1 MSSLYHLVEPALVGG
16 GVLLALGAALRRFWP
31 RRRDAA
37 GGACSSCA
45 GCGGCGSAPAAR
57 DQPKPIVLHRRAR
70 ESSLPPGA
78 SMANPRLRPAR
89 E

>member
-37 GGACSSCA
+37 GGACSSCS
-45 GCGGCGSAPAAR
+45 GCGGCGSGEPAKEEA
-57 DQPKPIVLHRRAR
+57 KPITVMSSRRKPGPSVSEVSGFR
-70 ESSLPPGA
+70 LPP
-78 SMANPRLRPAR
+78 